1 MKEFENKYFFENYDE
16 VMKELRK
23 TGEPAYLLEDGKRM
37 AVAIP
42 YETFKSMGKY
52 NREIAKQIEQF
63 ELELQQNKQ

>member
-1 MKEFENKYFFENYDE
+1 
-16 VMKELRK
+16 MKELRE